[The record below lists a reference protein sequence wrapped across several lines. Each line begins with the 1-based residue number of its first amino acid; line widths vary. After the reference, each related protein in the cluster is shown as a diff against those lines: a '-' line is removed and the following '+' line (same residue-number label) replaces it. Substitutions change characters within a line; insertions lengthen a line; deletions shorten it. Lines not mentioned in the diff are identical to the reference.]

1 MNCQKTT
8 EPMRDQQPS
17 APVFVSL
24 VHGMAFLLLCF
35 GIVACGNGSDRSAD
49 NTASS
54 TSGDVQMPDEVQAP
68 DDVQTSVESDSA
80 PTDTEREET
89 EGPTPIESDDDMEFE
104 EVSPSSE
111 EESVEGDG
119 SDAGDESSPDP
130 ADPDSSAPPEP
141 DPVRSTLEVIT
152 DPGQATVTIR
162 NQETGTT
169 RTEETPATF
178 EVPPGLYSWTVEKD
192 GYAPK
197 ESRQAINLKTQ
208 REQTERIAL
217 ASVSGGGAYLERG
230 NRAYEEGDYQ
240 QAIRLYEQVANPG
253 PNEKPDDY
261 LRAQAQLGRIYWQ
274 QQENYESAI
283 QAYQNIIDYD
293 DTRYEAFLNL
303 ARINYET
310 ESYEE
315 VLDHL
320 DRVDELKYRIPA
332 QNQKRQRI
340 SLRVRSLR
348 GRTLFRQAQDER
360 TRNRRAKALRANQEF
375 QGFLDSVPAELES
388 TFQQEIS
395 EIQRMEEEVRTLL
408 REEIR

>member
-1 MNCQKTT
+1 
-8 EPMRDQQPS
+8 
-17 APVFVSL
+17 
-24 VHGMAFLLLCF
+24 
-35 GIVACGNGSDRSAD
+35 
-49 NTASS
+49 
-54 TSGDVQMPDEVQAP
+54 
-68 DDVQTSVESDSA
+68 
-80 PTDTEREET
+80 
-89 EGPTPIESDDDMEFE
+89 MEFE

-111 EESVEGDG
+111 EESAEEDG
-119 SDAGDESSPDP
+119 SDAEGEDESSPDL
-130 ADPDSSAPPEP
+130 ADPDPSTPPEP

-152 DPGQATVTIR
+152 DPGEATVTIR

-169 RTEETPATF
+169 QTEETPATF
-178 EVPPGLYSWTVEKD
+178 EVPPGLYSWTVEKE

-197 ESRQAINLKTQ
+197 ESRQAVNLKTQ
-208 REQTERIAL
+208 REQTERIDL
-217 ASVSGGGAYLERG
+217 VSVSGGGAYLERG
-230 NRAYEEGDYQ
+230 DRAYEEENYQ
-240 QAIRLYEQVANPG
+240 RAIALYEQVANPG

-293 DTRYEAFLNL
+293 NTRYEAFLNL

-310 ESYEE
+310 ESYEK

-320 DRVDELKYRIPA
+320 NRVDELKYRIPA

-348 GRTLFRQAQDER
+348 GRALFRQAQDER

-375 QGFLDSVPAELES
+375 QGFLDSVPPELES

-395 EIQRMEEEVRTLL
+395 EIQGMEEEVRTLL

>member
-1 MNCQKTT
+1 
-8 EPMRDQQPS
+8 MRDQQPS

-80 PTDTEREET
+80 PTNTEREET

>member
-1 MNCQKTT
+1 
-8 EPMRDQQPS
+8 MRDQQPS